1 MKTWTVIELVEWTT
15 KFFKSS
21 GIPSARLDAELLLS
35 HALKKDRL
43 QLYLD
48 FDMPV
53 FHPNLSTF
61 RTLIKMRSSRVPISY
76 ITNSREFMSLSFYV
90 DERVLIPRPETE
102 ILVETVLSL
111 QKMPC
116 HILEIGTG
124 SGAIAVSLAV
134 NQPTW
139 KIIATDISKAAID
152 VAQHN
157 TKQHQ
162 CEERITFVTGDLFEP
177 VTKLDIL
184 KYDWIIS
191 NPPYIGTKDANELA
205 TDVRDNEPEV
215 ALFAGCSGLDIIQRL
230 IADTPKFLKSKG
242 KLMLEIGHNQSQQVQ
257 DLINSNPAYMNYNII
272 PDLSGI
278 DRFILATI

>member
-1 MKTWTVIELVEWTT
+1 MKTWTIIELVEWTT
-15 KFFKSS
+15 KFFENS

-35 HALKKDRL
+35 YALKKDRL
-43 QLYLD
+43 QLYID

-61 RTLIKMRSSRVPISY
+61 RTLIKMRSSHVPISY
-76 ITNSREFMSLSFYV
+76 LTNSREFMSLSFYV

-111 QKMPC
+111 QKTPC

-124 SGAIAVSLAV
+124 SGAIAISLTV

-157 TKQHQ
+157 TKLHQ
-162 CEERITFVTGDLFEP
+162 CENRITFLTGDLFKP
-177 VTKLDIL
+177 VTKLDIQ

-191 NPPYIGTKDANELA
+191 NPPYIGTRDINELT
-205 TDVRDNEPEV
+205 TDVRGNEPEV
-215 ALFAGCSGLDIIQRL
+215 ALFAGISGLDIIQRL
-230 IADTPKFLKSKG
+230 IADTPEFLKPEG

-257 DLINSNPAYMNYNII
+257 DLINSNPAYTDCNII

-278 DRFILATI
+278 DRFILATT

>member
-1 MKTWTVIELVEWTT
+1 MVFVKHVGSNQRGVPTISEL
-15 KFFKSS
+15 
-21 GIPSARLDAELLLS
+21 
-35 HALKKDRL
+35 
-43 QLYLD
+43 
-48 FDMPV
+48 
-53 FHPNLSTF
+53 
-61 RTLIKMRSSRVPISY
+61 
-76 ITNSREFMSLSFYV
+76 
-90 DERVLIPRPETE
+90 
-102 ILVETVLSL
+102 
-111 QKMPC
+111 
-116 HILEIGTG
+116 
-124 SGAIAVSLAV
+124 

-162 CEERITFVTGDLFEP
+162 CEERITFATGDLFEP
-177 VTKLDIL
+177 VTKLDIP

-191 NPPYIGTKDANELA
+191 NPPYIRTKDANELT

-230 IADTPKFLKSKG
+230 IADTPKFLKPKG
-242 KLMLEIGHNQSQQVQ
+242 KLMLEIGHNQSRQVQ